1 MSYIWSISTHDSLKR
16 LTVHHHCNLS
26 SICSTCCRWQ
36 LILGCI
42 LFRHQLGFQCCRMR
56 PRQVTNQ
63 DGGFKVFNVKHHVT
77 KGLMNACKFDDPSHE
92 LWTGTSRGHV
102 LPDFFIVRSEWLTS
116 KFCVAMLQNHE
127 LWPLFQIGDR
137 HFHHSPGSISV
148 CIGEVEIL
156 DFSQLGH
163 LGAWSRR
170 KAMKRPHVTT
180 GHWLEVPNM
189 TSPNLWTL
197 EMTPAFV
204 VCCRSL
210 KDEAWRQWCTILYTR
225 SKTVDGRIPKQPPA
239 MYNNEINYQAQL
251 VNRISAIN
259 SIMPS
264 FTYSYSTSSPLEWRI
279 LENHVDFQE
288 VRVAKYC
295 WCSCSEAPFVFKSM
309 WNRNPSK
316 RSASADVQPKIN
328 ATEIGP

>member
-1 MSYIWSISTHDSLKR
+1 MTD
-16 LTVHHHCNLS
+16 
-26 SICSTCCRWQ
+26 
-36 LILGCI
+36 
-42 LFRHQLGFQCCRMR
+42 
-56 PRQVTNQ
+56 
-63 DGGFKVFNVKHHVT
+63 
-77 KGLMNACKFDDPSHE
+77 
-92 LWTGTSRGHV
+92 
-102 LPDFFIVRSEWLTS
+102 S

-328 ATEIGP
+328 ATEIGPEKSSGTKCTAPTVGNAVKLLTPADSWWLTVSHPLSRGNLVGIGRMCELKKIAVAKRGVV